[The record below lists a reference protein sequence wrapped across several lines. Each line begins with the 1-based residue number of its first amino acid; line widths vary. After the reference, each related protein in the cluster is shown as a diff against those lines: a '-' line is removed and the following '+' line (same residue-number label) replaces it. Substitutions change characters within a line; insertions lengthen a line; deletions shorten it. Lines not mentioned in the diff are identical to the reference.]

1 MEYTESARSSELVP
15 MGGAPAQTM
24 QYLSFSLGEETF
36 AVDIRHIR
44 EIIEYGDVTAVP
56 MMPPFLR
63 GVINLR
69 GKVVPVI
76 DLSVRFGR
84 APTDVRRRSCI
95 VIVEVGDEADRQDL
109 GIIVDAVNEVVEI
122 EANSQERPPAFGA
135 GLRNDFIQGIG
146 KVDGHFVVVLAVDQ
160 ALSVKEMAQLSQ
172 SEQWTAPQ
180 EQDAG
185 ADGRTAG

>member
-15 MGGAPAQTM
+15 LGGPSAQTM

>member
-15 MGGAPAQTM
+15 MGGASAPTM

-36 AVDIRHIR
+36 AIDIRYIR
-44 EIIEYGDVTAVP
+44 EIIEYGGVTAVP

-95 VIVEVGDEADRQDL
+95 VIVEVGDEATRQDL

-122 EANSQERPPAFGA
+122 EASSQERPPAFGA

-146 KVDGHFVVVLAVDQ
+146 KVDGHFVVVLDVDQ

>member
-1 MEYTESARSSELVP
+1 MMEYTESAYSHDLVP
-15 MGGAPAQTM
+15 AGSLSAGVT

-44 EIIEYGDVTAVP
+44 EIIEYEEVTAVP
-56 MMPPFLR
+56 MMPAFLR

-69 GKVVPVI
+69 GKVVPVV

-84 APTDVRRRSCI
+84 APTEVRHRSCI
-95 VIVEVGDEADRQDL
+95 VIVEVGDEVTRQDL

-122 EANSQERPPAFGA
+122 DASSQERPPAFGA

-146 KVDGHFVVVLAVDQ
+146 KVDDRFVVVLAIDQ
-160 ALSVKEMAQLSQ
+160 ALSVKEMAELSQ
-172 SEQWTAPQ
+172 SGQWTVPQ
-180 EQDAG
+180 EAD
-185 ADGRTAG
+185 ADGRSAD

>member
-1 MEYTESARSSELVP
+1 MDYTESARSHELVP
-15 MGGAPAQTM
+15 SGGLSDEAT
-24 QYLSFSLGEETF
+24 QYLSFSLGKETF

-44 EIIEYGDVTAVP
+44 EIIEYGEVTAVP

-84 APTDVRRRSCI
+84 APTEVRRRSCI
-95 VIVEVGDEADRQDL
+95 VIVEVGDQETRQDL

-122 EANSQERPPAFGA
+122 EADSQERPPAFGA

-146 KVDGHFVVVLAVDQ
+146 KVDGHFVVVLAIDQ

-172 SEQWTAPQ
+172 SEQWGAIQ
-180 EQDAG
+180 EQGASDRAG
-185 ADGRTAG
+185 G

>member
-15 MGGAPAQTM
+15 LGGPSAQTM

-44 EIIEYGDVTAVP
+44 EIIEYGEVTAVP